1 MESAVLNYLKFEM
14 TAPTAKFFFEVI
26 ATSCIIIK
34 MPRETSFLL
43 LWVLTFVIHDNC
55 SGDLFVLLKQPVRYF
70 FSWAKLLLV
79 LQFYVISS
87 GLAWFKKFF
96 YFSSQWIFG
105 CQLQFYSKK
114 FSINNYD

>member
-1 MESAVLNYLKFEM
+1 M
-14 TAPTAKFFFEVI
+14 FFEVI
-26 ATSCIIIK
+26 ATSRIIIN
-34 MPRETSFLL
+34 MSRETSFLL

-55 SGDLFVLLKQPVRYF
+55 SGDLFVLLKRPVRYF